1 MAQLLTYEDALS
13 IAKSKLSKVDRDGII
28 DILARVGVRLTSSKV
43 IFEHSV
49 IASRDNHIANLHPSD
64 KNAK

>member
-1 MAQLLTYEDALS
+1 MAQLLTYEDALN

-49 IASRDNHIANLHPSD
+49 IVSRDNHIAKLHPSD